1 MKTHLHSLFDQAHRI
16 RTLSLFL
23 FGLILIIGSQIV
35 GTTDNIPGLL
45 MLFIGIIL
53 LFFSILHPW
62 RKAGNYGILA
72 GICGGILILGW
83 LGIYLLAAL
92 HLEKYISE
100 GVVMITAFLFCLPDI
115 IVGIIGSII
124 CAFRPGKPNN

>member
-1 MKTHLHSLFDQAHRI
+1 MKSHFLSLFDRAHRI
-16 RTLSLFL
+16 WTISLFAAA
-23 FGLILIIGSQIV
+23 LILITGSQIV

-62 RKAGNYGILA
+62 RKARNYGILA

-83 LGIYLLAAL
+83 LGIYLLAAM

-100 GVVMITAFLFCLPDI
+100 GFAMITGLLICLPGI

-124 CAFRPGKPNN
+124 SGYRQE